1 VNNPESWWNY
11 FIAQTSFIVF
21 EALDRRGRAN
31 RIKRNQELLLNLP
44 AMSKQ
49 ILILLIGLS
58 INITAIG
65 QWTDE
70 DIYQA
75 IISESDSL
83 YERKE
88 YLKSGQKY
96 SEAFSAIKTRNF
108 YKRLYD
114 RAAERYNAASS
125 WAMANEPDSA
135 FVQLFIVAH
144 SKLFAGYSDR
154 VAEDDDMISL
164 HGDSR
169 WAEFIKILKANDEK
183 FNKDL
188 SAKLDTIYVHDQK
201 YRIECMEMNEAFG
214 EDSEEGK
221 SACKV
226 MHETDSIN
234 LMEVEKILDEHGWLG
249 ADEVGASGNT
259 ALWLVIQHSSQEVQE
274 KYLPMMR
281 EAVSEGKA
289 LPCHLALLEDRVNV
303 RQGKKQMYGSQP
315 DTDPET
321 GEYCVSSLEDPDN
334 VDERRLD
341 AGLDKLGEYMSQ
353 WGVTWNIEEYKKKV
367 AEDEAKLK
375 K

>member
-1 VNNPESWWNY
+1 
-11 FIAQTSFIVF
+11 
-21 EALDRRGRAN
+21 
-31 RIKRNQELLLNLP
+31 
-44 AMSKQ
+44 MSKK
-49 ILILLIGLS
+49 IFILLIGLTF
-58 INITAIG
+58 NILAIG

-75 IISESDSL
+75 IITGADSL
-83 YERKE
+83 YENKE

-96 SEAFSAIKTRNF
+96 SEAFTAIKTRNF

-114 RAAERYNAASS
+114 RASERYNAACS

-144 SKLFAGYSDR
+144 SKLFAGYSDY

-169 WAEFIKILKANDEK
+169 WAEFIKILRTNDEK

-214 EDSEEGK
+214 EESEEGK

-226 MHETDSIN
+226 MRETDSIN
-234 LMEVEKILDEHGWLG
+234 LMEVEKILDEHGWPG
-249 ADEVGASGNT
+249 VDVVGASGNT
-259 ALWLVIQHSSQEVQE
+259 ALWLVIQHSSLEVQE

-303 RQGKKQMYGSQP
+303 RQGRKQMYGSQP

-341 AGLDKLGEYMSQ
+341 VGLDKLGEYMSQ
-353 WGVTWNIEEYKKKV
+353 WGVTWNLEEYKKKV